1 MKSNFILPRRNAT
14 CACPRQN
21 SIVGLAIGNGRGS
34 TEIIK
39 LVNFHFFVRGLMPCA
54 PVRTAWPGGK
64 FQRGLLLLVFC
75 FSISFSI
82 DVQADEPVI
91 GKPAPGFT
99 LMGADGKEHSLSD
112 YKGSF
117 IVLEWFNPDCP
128 FVKKHYNSKNMQT
141 LQKYYRE
148 KGVVWMVINSSA
160 RGKQGYCTAERAN
173 EVIKENDMA
182 PTAFLLDHDG
192 KVGRMYGAKTT
203 PHMYVIDKEGL
214 LIYHG
219 AIDNMPSTRIEDI
232 KTAKN
237 YVQTALDEAIAGKS
251 ISVKASQPYGCS
263 VKYAH

>member
-1 MKSNFILPRRNAT
+1 MGRNFILPPRNT
-14 CACPRQN
+14 SCTHPRLYQNGHKSMGMVQLDNFRPTSRSCTEGRFFAC
-21 SIVGLAIGNGRGS
+21 
-34 TEIIK
+34 
-39 LVNFHFFVRGLMPCA
+39 GLMSS
-54 PVRTAWPGGK
+54 VK
-64 FQRGLLLLVFC
+64 IQLGLLLFVLG
-75 FSISFSI
+75 FSLSVSLN
-82 DVQADEPVI
+82 VQADEPVI
-91 GKPAPGFT
+91 GKPAPVFT
-99 LMGADGKEHSLSD
+99 LMGTDGKEHSLSD

-128 FVKKHYNSKNMQT
+128 FVKKHYNSTNMQT